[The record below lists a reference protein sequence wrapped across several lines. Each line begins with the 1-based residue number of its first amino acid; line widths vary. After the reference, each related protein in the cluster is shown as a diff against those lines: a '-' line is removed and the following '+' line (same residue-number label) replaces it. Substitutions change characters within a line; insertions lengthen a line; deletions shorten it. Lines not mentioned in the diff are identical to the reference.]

1 MKPIQK
7 KIPIEKVFKRVQSA
21 SSKKSLYLINFF
33 KPKVIYKK
41 KKENI

>member
-7 KIPIEKVFKRVQSA
+7 KIPIEKA
-21 SSKKSLYLINFF
+21 SKQARNSLSKKSLYLINFF
-33 KPKVIYKK
+33 KPKIMYKK